1 MAIKL
6 TDIVGVM
13 KSKWTYGD
21 KAFGYKEEFNDSH
34 DTQYP
39 SLLITPPTSVF
50 PEVTKMN
57 GWENYT
63 FEIYFS
69 DLYNRTAQAN
79 ETLEQRWE
87 NLQDLATE
95 WLDMFLKNYQGSA
108 PIQAFLD
115 EESVVLERTKEAFND
130 QLVQIKMTFTWRVMS
145 KCFIPVSTYPN
156 QIADLAVW
164 LRADSHTTFNIPTK
178 ELTAWGDSS
187 GNGND
192 FQSSTLA
199 GTPTPPTNPLRYS
212 YGGGALD
219 KTRINFEK
227 CTNIFESVANSPI
240 GAEFTIFEVSQR
252 TPLVPTS
259 INDSYM
265 LAYNDTLASAE
276 PLLGIGTQTLAAPAC
291 PTCDNQLHVRIS
303 NGTVPTAID
312 FNDVELPTADMSVNH
327 ISMVRLEGTTAIVD
341 YLASGNIVSAT
352 KTNALYVPQTFTSRA
367 LLLGNRGNLI
377 DANCT
382 VGSIWGYTG
391 NLQEI
396 IIFNRALTSF
406 EQDKMKDYLNKK
418 YKIY

>member
-6 TDIVGVM
+6 TDIIGVM

-21 KAFGYKEEFNDSH
+21 KAFGYKEEFNDNH

-79 ETLEQRWE
+79 ETIEQRWE

-95 WLDMFLKNYQGSA
+95 WLDNFLKNYQGSA

-115 EESVVLERTKEAFND
+115 EEDVVLARVKEAFND
-130 QLVQIKMTFTWRVMS
+130 QLVQIKMTFSWRVMS

-156 QIADLAVW
+156 QIADLALW
-164 LRADSHTTFNIPTK
+164 LRADSNVTFSIPTK
-178 ELTAWGDSS
+178 KVSAIGDGSGS
-187 GNGND
+187 GNNVGR
-192 FQSSTLA
+192 SAST
-199 GTPTPPTNPLRYS
+199 GQPLRYS

-219 KTRINFEK
+219 KTRLEFDGTSDYFE
-227 CTNIFESVANSPI
+227 TDASSPI
-240 GAEFTIFEVSQR
+240 LKEFTIFEVSKVDVDVNETSKLLYYKNLALENMQVGSANNKLSASVIDDSGNGS
-252 TPLVPTS
+252 TLSLPTS
-259 INDSYM
+259 DTSSYHIGM
-265 LAYNDTLASAE
+265 CKLDDKTLTLEYNNTL
-276 PLLGIGTQTLAAPAC
+276 T
-291 PTCDNQLHVRIS
+291 
-303 NGTVPTAID
+303 
-312 FNDVELPTADMSVNH
+312 
-327 ISMVRLEGTTAIVD
+327 
-341 YLASGNIVSAT
+341 VSAT
-352 KTNALYVPQTFTSRA
+352 DAAYDNTQTYNAVK
-367 LLLGNRGNLI
+367 LL
-377 DANCT
+377 
-382 VGSIWGYTG
+382 VGSSGVAPSIPVVPSDYYDYLKGG
-391 NLQEI
+391 IQEI
-396 IIFNRALTSF
+396 IIFNRVLTSF